1 VLREFFEEMF
11 FNPKWYHWGVGVAL
25 LPLSLLYGCVMLV
38 RRVVV
43 AKMEFDIPIISVGNL
58 IVGGSGKT
66 PFVIEL
72 AKRYDCVAIIS
83 RGYARKSKGLYLV
96 SSSGEIKCSV
106 EESGDEAMLMAIS
119 TNATVI
125 VSEDRDKAIEYAKE
139 LGSKVIILDD
149 GFSKVHIKKFDILLE
164 PSSIKNYLPFPSG
177 AFREFYFSKSFAD
190 MVFVEDRDFKRV
202 VEYQDLSERMML
214 TTAIANPSRLDKFL
228 PDGVVERYYLDDHSY
243 FDEDELKE
251 QISQKNITSLLVT
264 QKDMVKMVDFKLR
277 LSLMKL
283 KLEIDN
289 TKLQAID
296 AYVKEKQNEIQNRSG
311 KNAT

>member
-1 VLREFFEEMF
+1 VLREFFEGMF
-11 FNPKWYHWGVGVAL
+11 FHPKWYHWGVAVVL
-25 LPLSLLYGCVMLV
+25 LPISLLYGVLMLV

-43 AKMEFDIPIISVGNL
+43 SKKEFDIPIVSVGNL

-72 AKRYDCVAIIS
+72 ANRYEDVAIIS
-83 RGYARKSKGLYLV
+83 RGYGRHSTGMHLV
-96 SSSGEIKCSV
+96 SLWGDVKCSV
-106 EESGDEAMLMAIS
+106 DVSGDEAMLMAVS
-119 TNATVI
+119 SKASVI

-139 LGSKVIILDD
+139 LGAKVVVLDD
-149 GFSKVHIKKFDILLE
+149 GFNKVHIAKYEVLLE

-177 AFREFYFSKSFAD
+177 AFREFYFVSSFAD
-190 MVFVEDRDFKRV
+190 MVLKEDRDFKRV
-202 VEYQDLSERMML
+202 VEYENLTERMML
-214 TTAIANPSRLDKFL
+214 ITAIANPSRLDKFL
-228 PDGVVERYYLDDHSY
+228 PDGVVVRYYLGDHSY
-243 FDEDELKE
+243 FDETKLKE

>member
-1 VLREFFEEMF
+1 VLREFFEDMF
-11 FNPKWYHWGVGVAL
+11 FHPKWYHWIVAVVL
-25 LPLSLLYGCVMLV
+25 LPISLAYGVLMLV

-43 AKMEFDIPIISVGNL
+43 SKKEFDIPIVSIGNL

-72 AKRYDCVAIIS
+72 ANRYDDVAIIS
-83 RGYARKSKGLYLV
+83 RGYGRHSSGMHLV
-96 SSSGEIKCSV
+96 SLWGDVKCSV
-106 EESGDEAMLMAIS
+106 DVSGDEAMLMAVS
-119 TNATVI
+119 SKASVI

-139 LGSKVIILDD
+139 LGAKVVVLDD
-149 GFSKVHIKKFDILLE
+149 GFNKVHIAKYEVLLE

-177 AFREFYFSKSFAD
+177 AFREFYFVSSFAD
-190 MVFVEDRDFKRV
+190 MVLKEDRDFKRV
-202 VEYQDLSERMML
+202 VEYENLTDRMML

-243 FDEDELKE
+243 FDETKLKE
-251 QISQKNITSLLVT
+251 QISQKNITSLLIT

-296 AYVKEKQNEIQNRSG
+296 AYVKEKQDEIQNRSG
-311 KNAT
+311 QNAT